1 MENNTAKLELFR
13 QAIDAQADAE
23 IAAFIQAEK
32 DKAAAAVRAR
42 ERLSDNAEL
51 GKILA
56 EKDRIAAQFR
66 KDIAKCD
73 YEAKKDIL
81 SHRSKLIDEFFIE
94 LEEEMEE
101 FVSSPQYADF
111 LKRSIER
118 VRTAI
123 ALDDNTVIYARHCDV
138 ELLRS
143 MTACEVK
150 TDSSIKLG
158 GICAMCKRRGLF
170 TDLTLDLALTDEKA
184 AFSEKTELRL

>member
-111 LKRSIER
+111 LKRSI
-118 VRTAI
+118 
-123 ALDDNTVIYARHCDV
+123 
-138 ELLRS
+138 
-143 MTACEVK
+143 
-150 TDSSIKLG
+150 
-158 GICAMCKRRGLF
+158 
-170 TDLTLDLALTDEKA
+170 
-184 AFSEKTELRL
+184 